1 MKITVL
7 AEKKAIEYSK
17 NVKHSSIFISITCP
31 GEDDVKFSDN
41 RYIKSIFNM
50 KFNDTGENGDNI
62 NGVFIVGPKQDDF
75 NGLKKF
81 IDMNVTN
88 DIVEIVVHCGAG
100 VSRSAGTALAIA
112 EYLGIDNDIQSN
124 PNFNPNLWVSKL
136 VRNELKIAKNESYYA
151 DVFK

>member
-1 MKITVL
+1 M
-7 AEKKAIEYSK
+7 
-17 NVKHSSIFISITCP
+17 SSLFT
-31 GEDDVKFSDN
+31 
-41 RYIKSIFNM
+41 
-50 KFNDTGENGDNI
+50 I
-62 NGVFIVGPKQDDF
+62 NGIFIVGPKQDDF

-81 IDMNVTN
+81 IDMNATN